1 MGRRENE
8 WAGEARLNDAAV
20 ERRREAALERATR
33 EWAAADP
40 ARRAAQA
47 GCGLLPAGVEVPFLG
62 AAHIVSHP
70 DGEVRVAGECAHVA
84 VRIMLLHYLLQA
96 DGTPPSGDWVAFRE
110 LPDGLFYAASFAA
123 RAEAPLEAAFGGPA
137 AAGGPAAGGPAAGSL
152 AIAGGLD
159 AFRRAAVAAGGEP
172 FAAADAAFAFRALPL
187 LRLAAMLWEGDD
199 EFAARAQIVF
209 DASAGHCLPA
219 EDLAGLG
226 GLLARRLVSAA

>member
-1 MGRRENE
+1 
-8 WAGEARLNDAAV
+8 V
-20 ERRREAALERATR
+20 S
-33 EWAAADP
+33 AD
-40 ARRAAQA
+40 
-47 GCGLLPAGVEVPFLG
+47 VEVPFLG
-62 AAHIVSHP
+62 SAHIVSHP
-70 DGEVRVAGECAHVA
+70 DGEVRVAAEPAHGPGGFAHVA

-96 DGTPPSGDWVAFRE
+96 DGTPPSGDWVSFRE

-137 AAGGPAAGGPAAGSL
+137 EAGGPAAGRPAEARGPVAGGL

-159 AFRRAAVAAGGEP
+159 AFRRAAAAAGGEP
-172 FAAADAAFAFRALPL
+172 FAAADAAYAFRALPL

-199 EFAARAQIVF
+199 EFPARAQIVF

-226 GLLARRLVSAA
+226 GLLARRLVSAAG

>member
-1 MGRRENE
+1 VPE
-8 WAGEARLNDAAV
+8 
-20 ERRREAALERATR
+20 
-33 EWAAADP
+33 
-40 ARRAAQA
+40 
-47 GCGLLPAGVEVPFLG
+47 GVEVPFLG
-62 AAHIVSHP
+62 SAHIASHP
-70 DGEVRVAGECAHVA
+70 DGEVRTAVEPAHARGEPAHVA

-123 RAEAPLEAAFGGPA
+123 RAEAPLGAAFGGPA
-137 AAGGPAAGGPAAGSL
+137 TAASA

-159 AFRRAAVAAGGEP
+159 AFRRAAAATGGEM

-199 EFAARAQIVF
+199 EFPARAQIVF

-226 GLLARRLVSAA
+226 GQLSRRLVSAAG

>member
-1 MGRRENE
+1 M
-8 WAGEARLNDAAV
+8 
-20 ERRREAALERATR
+20 
-33 EWAAADP
+33 
-40 ARRAAQA
+40 
-47 GCGLLPAGVEVPFLG
+47 PAGVEVPFLG
-62 AAHIVSHP
+62 SAHIVSHP
-70 DGEVRVAGECAHVA
+70 DGEVRVAAEPAHGPGDSAHVA

-96 DGTPPSGDWVAFRE
+96 DGTPPSGDWVSFRE

-137 AAGGPAAGGPAAGSL
+137 AGGPAAGGPAAGGSAAGGPVAGGP

-187 LRLAAMLWEGDD
+187 LRLAVMLWEGDD

-209 DASAGHCLPA
+209 DPSAGHCLPA

-226 GLLARRLVSAA
+226 GQLARRLVSAAG

>member
-1 MGRRENE
+1 M
-8 WAGEARLNDAAV
+8 
-20 ERRREAALERATR
+20 
-33 EWAAADP
+33 
-40 ARRAAQA
+40 
-47 GCGLLPAGVEVPFLG
+47 PAGVEVPFLG
-62 AAHIVSHP
+62 SAHIVSHP
-70 DGEVRVAGECAHVA
+70 DGEVRVAAEPAHGPGDSAHVA

-96 DGTPPSGDWVAFRE
+96 DGTPPSGDWVSFRE

-137 AAGGPAAGGPAAGSL
+137 VANGPAAGGL

-159 AFRRAAVAAGGEP
+159 AFRRAAATAGGEP
-172 FAAADAAFAFRALPL
+172 FAAADSAFAFRALPL

-199 EFAARAQIVF
+199 EFPVRAQIVF

-226 GLLARRLVSAA
+226 GLLARRLVSAAG